1 MKQILK
7 KLLPYAIILV
17 VVFYLIPIVSKFD
30 TQAELTITF
39 LIVLNPLAC
48 LGTGAIFGLKHG
60 FKTYFLLLTILLF
73 IPSIF
78 IFYNSSALL
87 YFVLYLFFSAAGL
100 GIGCVLR
107 KFSKA

>member
-17 VVFYLIPIVSKFD
+17 VVFYLIPIATKID
-30 TQAELTITF
+30 TRIELTITF

-48 LGTGAIFGLKHG
+48 LVTGANFGLKHG
-60 FKTYFLLLTILLF
+60 FRTYFLLLTIFLF
-73 IPSIF
+73 IPSIV
-78 IFYNSSALL
+78 IFYNSSALFYFIL
-87 YFVLYLFFSAAGL
+87 YIFSSAVGL
-100 GIGCVLR
+100 GIGCDLR